1 MQKADKERVV
11 AELTERLAG
20 AETIIVADYR
30 GLTVT
35 QIGELR
41 GKLLEHGARFSVVKN
56 TLTKRAAES
65 AGVKPLLAM
74 LDGPTAIAFLE
85 SGGDPV
91 AVAKALDDAVK
102 ANVLTLKGGLLEGS
116 EVSADD
122 VRQLAKLPP
131 TELLRAQLVGA
142 VAGPVTM
149 VVGLFTAPM
158 RDLVGVLAARITQ
171 LEEQGEAAPA
181 AEPQAEEP
189 PAEESAAEEAP
200 AEEPA
205 AEAEPEAAAEEAP
218 AEEPAADAE
227 PEAAAEEAPAEEPS
241 AEAQPEAAAE
251 EAPAE
256 ESAAEAEPEGAPEEP
271 AAESEESQEGKEQ

>member
-11 AELTERLAG
+11 AELTERLRS

-41 GKLLEHGARFSVVKN
+41 GKLLEHGASFSVVKN

-65 AGVKPLLAM
+65 AGVEPLLA
-74 LDGPTAIAFLE
+74 LLEGPTAIAFLE
-85 SGGDPV
+85 TGGDPV

-116 EVSADD
+116 ELTGDD

-131 TELLRAQLVGA
+131 AELLRAQLVGA

-149 VVGLFTAPM
+149 IVGLFTAPL
-158 RDLVGVLAARITQ
+158 RDLVGVIDARIRQ
-171 LEEQGEAAPA
+171 LEERGEGEPEPV
-181 AEPQAEEP
+181 AEAQP
-189 PAEESAAEEAP
+189 
-200 AEEPA
+200 EEPA
-205 AEAEPEAAAEEAP
+205 AEAEPEPAGEEQAEEPAGEAEPEPAP
-218 AEEPAADAE
+218 EEAAEEPAAADE
-227 PEAAAEEAPAEEPS
+227 PESEQQE
-241 AEAQPEAAAE
+241 
-251 EAPAE
+251 PAE
-256 ESAAEAEPEGAPEEP
+256 ESEET
-271 AAESEESQEGKEQ
+271 QEGEEQ